1 MKLIPIKY
9 TTEMVNDSSLKVVQ
23 RSLQTLDETVQYIQ
37 DSISS
42 GMKQIN
48 EVMEQMRIFD
58 IDHNMEMVDSIS
70 VEFKQIMS
78 PYGIIGKMKSSLAT
92 INGMLSE
99 NGSLSALE
107 KMLDE
112 IDGGVDGQSGGL
124 MYDLFEL
131 VQKLPGGSQIEY
143 VPPTISNPSQITP
156 AEMNN
161 DVVSYSWLD
170 TVDNHFRD
178 NIWTSV
184 RFQYCLF
191 GAMLFSKFNVN
202 PNNIWYSFNGIE
214 SQPSWGCDTFGLF
227 QTVDE
232 SRICKITDLD
242 KLNPKGKLL
251 IYQQG
256 IRKADIES
264 YKKGESILPT
274 VDQLNDL
281 FQSSKATFAIITTS
295 KYRNLEEELKEAMCP
310 GKPILIW
317 YCTLGSTSSKSTN
330 KRYGQPITYML
341 YELLSND
348 MFSKTIT
355 YEQAF
360 AQIQPQF
367 PNMKPIKLNDFD
379 ETKPI
384 FTYD

>member
-1 MKLIPIKY
+1 
-9 TTEMVNDSSLKVVQ
+9 
-23 RSLQTLDETVQYIQ
+23 
-37 DSISS
+37 
-42 GMKQIN
+42 
-48 EVMEQMRIFD
+48 
-58 IDHNMEMVDSIS
+58 
-70 VEFKQIMS
+70 MS

-143 VPPTISNPSQITP
+143 VPPTISNPSQVTP

-214 SQPSWGCDTFGLF
+214 S
-227 QTVDE
+227 
-232 SRICKITDLD
+232 
-242 KLNPKGKLL
+242 
-251 IYQQG
+251 
-256 IRKADIES
+256 
-264 YKKGESILPT
+264 
-274 VDQLNDL
+274 
-281 FQSSKATFAIITTS
+281 
-295 KYRNLEEELKEAMCP
+295 
-310 GKPILIW
+310 
-317 YCTLGSTSSKSTN
+317 
-330 KRYGQPITYML
+330 
-341 YELLSND
+341 
-348 MFSKTIT
+348 
-355 YEQAF
+355 
-360 AQIQPQF
+360 
-367 PNMKPIKLNDFD
+367 
-379 ETKPI
+379 
-384 FTYD
+384 